1 LIFIRNGTY
10 SFDGTTQAKG
20 VYPVNQTTQF
30 LITNGLPII
39 FGAVFLDQIGVPIP
53 CTPWLLAAG
62 ALAAT
67 GKFHWFLALLLS
79 VLACLIADSI
89 WFYLG
94 RYRGTQVLGF
104 LCRISLEPDSC
115 VRRTVNVFTRY
126 GWRGI
131 IIAKFVPGMSTVTP
145 PLAGMSKLTLREF
158 LFFDG
163 IGSVLFSGAFILLGY
178 IFSNQI
184 AQIVVALEHIGG
196 DALAVIV
203 VLVLAYIAYK
213 FLQRQMLLRELRMA
227 KITVDELGQMLQSG
241 ETPVILD
248 VRSSLEL
255 EQDPAIIRGAVHL
268 ALGDLEKRH
277 GEIPHDKDVIVYC
290 DCPNEESSSKTA
302 LLLRKKGFK
311 RVRPLL
317 GGIEAWRKGK
327 HPMGVWTKTTTTTR
341 TTVLVGEETAAN
353 GKTPATT
360 GNHSAKTGQGT
371 KAPGH

>member
-1 LIFIRNGTY
+1 
-10 SFDGTTQAKG
+10 
-20 VYPVNQTTQF
+20 VNETTQF
-30 LITNGLPII
+30 LINYGMPII

-53 CTPWLLAAG
+53 CAPWLLAAG

-67 GKFHWFLALLLS
+67 GKFNWWLALLLS
-79 VLACLIADSI
+79 TVACLIADFI

-94 RYRGTQVLGF
+94 RYKGTQVLSF

-115 VRRTVNVFTRY
+115 VRRTVNVFTQY

-131 IIAKFVPGMSTVTP
+131 IIAKFIPGMSTVTP
-145 PLAGMSKLTLREF
+145 PLAGMSKLTARQF
-158 LFFDG
+158 FFFDT
-163 IGSVLFSGAFILLGY
+163 ISSVLFSGTFILLGF

-184 AQIVVALEHIGG
+184 GQIASALEHIGG

-203 VLVLAYIAYK
+203 ALLALYIGYK
-213 FLQRQMLLRELRMA
+213 YLQRQMLLRELRMA
-227 KITVDELGQMLQSG
+227 KISVDELGNMLKSG
-241 ETPVILD
+241 ETPLILD

-268 ALGDLEKRH
+268 ALGDLDKHRADF
-277 GEIPHDKDVIVYC
+277 PHDRDIIVYC

-317 GGIEAWRKGK
+317 GGIEAWRKGQ
-327 HPMGVWTKTTTTTR
+327 HPMGVWTKTTTTAR
-341 TTVLVGEETAAN
+341 TTVLVGQETPATS
-353 GKTPATT
+353 KTPAPAD
-360 GNHSAKTGQGT
+360 NHSAKTGPAKKTQN
-371 KAPGH
+371 H